1 MARLVCGRWSK
12 WIVLGLWIVV
22 VMIAAPLAGKLT
34 GVQQND
40 NSAWLPGDAEATKV
54 SQLQARFQSDDIA
67 PAVIVYERAGGITA
81 ADTAKATQDAAALGR
96 VAGVTGDVAGPL
108 PSDDGQALQTIVPIK
123 VDADGWD
130 KLVDVVDELRT
141 TTGTGSG
148 GLSIQFA
155 GPAAN
160 AADSAEAFEGIDGT
174 LLYTTLAIVAV
185 ILLITYR
192 SPVLWLLPIVSAG
205 VALVT
210 SQAVIYLL
218 AEYAGLVVNAQSAGI
233 LTVLVFGAGTYYALL
248 LVARYREELRRHHDR
263 HEAMALALHRAGPA
277 IIASAA
283 TVAIGMSC
291 LTLAEVNSTS
301 GLGPVAA
308 LGIVV
313 GLLAMISLLP
323 ALLVIFGRWL
333 FWPVRPAEGTA
344 DPTAEG
350 IYARLGA
357 RIARRPRLVWIT
369 TAAALGAMSL
379 GMLQLDANG
388 LSQADQFVDKPSSVV
403 GEEALARHF
412 PAGQGQP
419 VVVIGQ
425 AASAAAIRS
434 AVAGTPGV
442 SAAGEPVVRGD
453 LVQIE
458 AVLADAPDS
467 DAAMATID
475 RVRAAVHPIGAA
487 QVGGLT
493 ALLLDINRANDHDNR
508 LIIPLVLLVVL
519 VILGL
524 LLRAIVAPLV
534 LIGTVVLSFG
544 AALGVSAL
552 VFRHVFG
559 FAGADTSFPLYV
571 FVFLVA
577 LGIDYNIFLMTRVRE
592 EAHAHGTRRG
602 ALIGLAATG
611 GVITSAGI
619 VLAGT
624 FAALGSLPLVAF
636 AEIGF
641 AVAFGVLL
649 DTLIVRSVLVT
660 ALNLDLGR
668 WMWWP
673 GRLAGVRDTPSP
685 TEPERDLE
693 TVS

>member
-1 MARLVCGRWSK
+1 LAKLVCGRWSK
-12 WIVLGLWIVV
+12 WVVLGLWVV
-22 VMIAAPLAGKLT
+22 VLLIAAPMAGKLT
-34 GVQQND
+34 GVEKND
-40 NSAWLPGDAEATKV
+40 NAAWLPGDAESTKV
-54 SQLQARFQSDDIA
+54 SELQRNFQPDDIA
-67 PAVIVYERAGGITA
+67 PAVIVYERAGGITP
-81 ADTAKATQDAAALGR
+81 ADSIKATQDAAAMGR
-96 VAGVTGDVAGPL
+96 VAGVSGDVTGPL
-108 PSDDGQALQTIVPIK
+108 PAKDGQALQTIVPIK
-123 VDADGWD
+123 IDAAGWD
-130 KLVDVVDELRT
+130 RIVDVVDDLRA
-141 TTGTGSG
+141 TTGAGSA
-148 GLSIQFA
+148 GLSISFA
-155 GPAAN
+155 GPAAA

-174 LLYTTLAIVAV
+174 LLYTTLAIVAI

-192 SPVLWLLPIVSAG
+192 SPVLWLLPIMTAG
-205 VALVT
+205 VALTT

-218 AEYAGLVVNAQSAGI
+218 AKHAGLVVNAQSAGI
-233 LTVLVFGAGTYYALL
+233 LTVLVFGAGTDYALL
-248 LVARYREELRRHHDR
+248 LIARYREELRRHHDR

-283 TVAIGMSC
+283 TVAVGMSC

-308 LGIVV
+308 IGIVV
-313 GLLAMISLLP
+313 GLLAMITLLP
-323 ALLVIFGRWL
+323 ALLVVFGRWL

-344 DPTAEG
+344 DPTATG
-350 IYARLGA
+350 IYARLGR

-369 TAAALGAMSL
+369 TTVVLGTMALGL
-379 GMLQLDANG
+379 LQLDANG
-388 LSQADQFVDKPSSVV
+388 LSQADQFVDKPSSVA

-434 AVAGTPGV
+434 ALAGTAGI
-442 SAAGEPVVRGD
+442 SGAGEPVVTGG
-453 LVQIE
+453 LASIE
-458 AVLADAPDS
+458 GVLTDPPDS
-467 DAAMATID
+467 DAAMATIE
-475 RVRAAVHPIGAA
+475 RVRAAVHPVGDA
-487 QVGGLT
+487 QVGGMT
-493 ALLLDINRANDHDNR
+493 AMTLDINQANDHDNR

-534 LIGTVVLSFG
+534 LIATVVLSFG
-544 AALGVSAL
+544 GALGVSAL
-552 VFRHVFG
+552 VFRHVLG
-559 FAGADTSFPLYV
+559 FSGADTSFPLYV

-592 EAHAHGTRRG
+592 EAHRHGTRRG

-624 FAALGSLPLVAF
+624 FAALASLPLVAF

-649 DTLIVRSVLVT
+649 DTLVVRSVLVT

-673 GRLAGVRDTPSP
+673 GRLTRVRDEPSAP
-685 TEPERDLE
+685 APERDLE
-693 TVS
+693 PAR